1 MPSNPRK
8 HKSRAILHHHTRR
21 IAEQACEYVLET
33 WELPRASGSQPK
45 CGGHGGDD
53 HACTPAPDFATAHA
67 TGFVAVEMRGPMESG
82 AMADANTEGDSAM
95 GGAITRA
102 RCKYTRGDVRGKWLE
117 LRDRLRVGAPLPLE
131 TPSLTIPETALA
143 TMEPGPPKYA
153 DFAKSVPPQNP
164 FTPASTHGGTSQ
176 RNISQY
182 NNACSGSQI
191 CGDFA
196 QPNSVHHYYHYPTI
210 APAAAAPPAAT
221 APAAAP
227 PAASAP
233 AASAATATAP
243 VAAPAAT
250 APPSS
255 EAQQLADMKAMF
267 EQGLIPSR
275 EIYEAKV
282 RQILSLP

>member
-8 HKSRAILHHHTRR
+8 NKSRAILDHHTRP

-82 AMADANTEGDSAM
+82 AMADANTEGDSAT

-117 LRDRLRVGAPLPLE
+117 LRQRLQASGVDAPLPLE
-131 TPSLTIPETALA
+131 PSLTIPKSFLA
-143 TMEPGPPKYA
+143 TMMVSLPHLGEDVWKCGPPEYA
-153 DFAKSVPPQNP
+153 DFAKSVPQDNP
-164 FTPASTHGGTSQ
+164 FTPASAHAGGTSQ
-176 RNISQY
+176 SYISHQH
-182 NNACSGSQI
+182 NNGCSGSHYYS
-191 CGDFA
+191 
-196 QPNSVHHYYHYPTI
+196 QPNSVSNITHNYNYSCASAPT
-210 APAAAAPPAAT
+210 AT

-227 PAASAP
+227 AAA
-233 AASAATATAP
+233 
-243 VAAPAAT
+243 

-275 EIYEAKV
+275 EIYSCTRTRCGRSWASRE
-282 RQILSLP
+282 